1 MLGYFIIGGALL
13 IALMIGGQA
22 LANAKPSTIL
32 RTVRVAALIALGSGA
47 IFFGLTG
54 RLQIASGLA
63 FAALFF
69 LRNKPLF
76 SASKPSAGQTSTVKT
91 DWLEAELDHDTGD
104 MDALITRGIFDGRK
118 LSSLELEELEILLE
132 ELTIDQQSHAIVQAY
147 IERNHSGEDTGGQD
161 ESTNT
166 SDNTSGIMSKA
177 EAYEILELKPGA
189 TLSEIKTAHKNMMK
203 KFHPDHNGSTYMAA
217 KINQARDLLTK
228 P

>member
-1 MLGYFIIGGALL
+1 MLGYFIIGAAVL

-22 LANAKPSTIL
+22 LANAKPSTLL
-32 RTVRVAALIALGSGA
+32 RTIRLAALISLGGGAL
-47 IFFGLTG
+47 FFGLTG
-54 RLQIASGLA
+54 RLQIASALG

-76 SASKPSAGQTSTVKT
+76 SGSTPSSGQTSSVKT
-91 DWLEAELDHDTGD
+91 DWLEANLDHDTGD
-104 MDALITRGIFDGRK
+104 MDALVIRGTFEGKK
-118 LSSLELEELEILLE
+118 LSSLELDELETLLE

-147 IERNHSGEDTGGQD
+147 IERNHSGDDTNQYH
-161 ESTNT
+161 ES
-166 SDNTSGIMSKA
+166 SDKPDNSSGVMSKA

-228 P
+228 S

>member
-1 MLGYFIIGGALL
+1 MLGYFIIGAAVL

-22 LANAKPSTIL
+22 LASAKPGTIL
-32 RTVRVAALIALGSGA
+32 RVIRLTALIALGGGA
-47 IFFGLTG
+47 LFFGITG

-76 SASKPSAGQTSTVKT
+76 SGSAPSSGQTSTVKT
-91 DWLEAELDHDTGD
+91 DWLHADLDHDTGH
-104 MDALITRGIFDGRK
+104 MDALVIRGMFEGRK
-118 LSSLELEELEILLE
+118 LSSLEQDELETLLE

-147 IERNHSGEDTGGQD
+147 MERNHEGDDTGQAH
-161 ESTNT
+161 ESSNP
-166 SDNTSGIMSKA
+166 SDNSSGVMSEA

-189 TLSEIKTAHKNMMK
+189 TLSDIKTAHKNMMK

-217 KINQARDLLTK
+217 KINQARDILTNS
-228 P
+228 

>member
-32 RTVRVAALIALGSGA
+32 RAVRLAALIALGGGA
-47 IFFGLTG
+47 LFFGLTG
-54 RLQIASGLA
+54 RFQIASGLA

-76 SASKPSAGQTSTVKT
+76 STGKPSSGQSSTVNT

-104 MDALITRGIFDGRK
+104 MDALVIRGTFDGRK
-118 LSSLELEELEILLE
+118 LSSLERDELEILLE

-147 IERNHSGEDTGGQD
+147 MERNHSGEDTGGQE

-166 SDNTSGIMSKA
+166 SDDASGIMSKA

-189 TLSEIKTAHKNMMK
+189 TLSEIKAAHKNMMK

>member
-1 MLGYFIIGGALL
+1 MLGYFIIGGAVLL
-13 IALMIGGQA
+13 ALMIGGQA
-22 LANAKPSTIL
+22 LANAKPSTVL
-32 RTVRVAALIALGSGA
+32 RAIRLAALIALGGGA
-47 IFFGLTG
+47 LFFGLTG

-76 SASKPSAGQTSTVKT
+76 SGSQPSSGQTSTVKT
-91 DWLEAELDHDTGD
+91 DWLEAELDHDTGN
-104 MDALITRGIFDGRK
+104 MDALVIRGIFSGKK
-118 LSSLELEELEILLE
+118 LSSLELDELETLLE

-147 IERNHSGEDTGGQD
+147 MERNHSGDDTGPQH
-161 ESTNT
+161 ESSNK
-166 SDNTSGIMSKA
+166 SSNTSGVMSKA

-217 KINQARDLLTK
+217 KINQARDLLIK